1 MDSLLGSGYSSKV
14 YQGTEVHKPQKR
26 YAIKV
31 IELEK
36 FTGDSLKML

>member
-14 YQGTEVHKPQKR
+14 YQGTEVDKPQKR

-31 IELEK
+31 IEL
-36 FTGDSLKML
+36 

>member
-14 YQGTEVHKPQKR
+14 FKGTEVDKPQKL

-31 IELEK
+31 IELKK
-36 FTGDSLKML
+36 FSGDSLKML